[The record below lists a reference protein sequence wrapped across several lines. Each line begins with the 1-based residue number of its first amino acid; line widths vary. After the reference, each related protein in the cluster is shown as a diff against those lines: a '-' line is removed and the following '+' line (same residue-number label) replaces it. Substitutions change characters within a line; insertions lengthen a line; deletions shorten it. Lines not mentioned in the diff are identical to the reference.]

1 MDKADIEAVKAANP
15 IFDVLRDLGLPV
27 QNGRI
32 RCPRP
37 ENHANGDRTPSVSVW
52 PDRGQFKCW
61 VCADVKGD
69 VIDLVRLARG
79 CTFRE
84 ALEYL
89 ARNNLGDAVLPPL
102 RHPKAPGRGRIPL
115 PPDPGPD
122 PRFRDRSPLHAP
134 QDAPASREAGPAPSL
149 FPDSDPSREAP
160 PAEGRPPTAPAPY
173 PEKTGSPPHGDARE
187 TASGSAKIAAPAP
200 PAPHRPYR
208 GGRTPEEDLEEE
220 LLRQRILQAL
230 IEACPPVSGKVAQYL
245 QKRRIFKRTWDRQG
259 IRMIDDYAGVSR
271 KLEAAFGR
279 ADLERAGFFNAAGHL
294 RYYRHKLLFPYFDPQ
309 GRPVYMQARAIDA
322 DAVPKELSMSGPIP
336 LPYNCRLLDGEPGQ
350 IYLCEGVIDTLTL
363 LEQGFPS
370 IGVPGAANF
379 KPGWAPLF
387 RNKSVHVA
395 FDPDGPG
402 ESGAAKTIERLQAY
416 GIEARRLTPPTGMD
430 LNDWFRKG

>member
-1 MDKADIEAVKAANP
+1 MDKADIEAIKEANP
-15 IFDVLRDLGLPV
+15 ILDVLRDLGMPA
-27 QNGRI
+27 QNNRI

-37 ENHANGDRTPSVSVW
+37 ENHSHGDRSPSVSVW

-89 ARNNLGDAVLPPL
+89 ARNSLGTAPLPPL
-102 RHPKAPGRGRIPL
+102 RRSQNQTAPPVAHDAASQPHRPGYQEPGPQPELNLDHR
-115 PPDPGPD
+115 DPGP
-122 PRFRDRSPLHAP
+122 A
-134 QDAPASREAGPAPSL
+134 APSRHAA
-149 FPDSDPSREAP
+149 PGSQGASVSHVAPSSSAP
-160 PAEGRPPTAPAPY
+160 PA
-173 PEKTGSPPHGDARE
+173 
-187 TASGSAKIAAPAP
+187 
-200 PAPHRPYR
+200 YR
-208 GGRTPEEDLEEE
+208 GKGRNAEADLEEE
-220 LLRQRILQAL
+220 LLRIRILQAL
-230 IEACPPVSGKVAQYL
+230 IDACPPVSGKVAQYL
-245 QKRRIFKRTWDRQG
+245 QKRRIFKRTWDTQG

-271 KLEAAFGR
+271 KLEAAFGLP
-279 ADLERAGFFNAAGHL
+279 DLERTGFFNAAGHL
-294 RYYRHKLLFPYFDPQ
+294 RYYRHKLLFPYYDPQ

-322 DAVPKELSMSGPIP
+322 DAKPKELSMSGSIPIP
-336 LPYNCRLLDGEPGQ
+336 YNIRLLNGEPGQ

-370 IGVPGAANF
+370 VGIPGAANF
-379 KPGWAPLF
+379 KPAWAALF

-395 FDPDGPG
+395 FDPDAPG
-402 ESGAAKTIERLQAY
+402 ESGAAKTIERLQAA